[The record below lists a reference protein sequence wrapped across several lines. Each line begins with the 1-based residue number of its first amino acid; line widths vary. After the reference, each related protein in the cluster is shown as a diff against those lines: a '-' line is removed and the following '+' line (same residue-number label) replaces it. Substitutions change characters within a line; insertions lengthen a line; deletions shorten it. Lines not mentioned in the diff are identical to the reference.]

1 MIIPFQITDWE
12 YLPKTI
18 HKGEKGEA
26 TWRTKQFEG
35 LRVRMVEYSAGYL
48 ADHWCAKGHIIYCI
62 KGEMVTELADGSTH
76 VLKEGMTYQV
86 TDDASSH
93 RSQSDVGVQLL
104 IIDGDFLKP

>member
-1 MIIPFQITDWE
+1 
-12 YLPKTI
+12 
-18 HKGEKGEA
+18 
-26 TWRTKQFEG
+26 
-35 LRVRMVEYSAGYL
+35 
-48 ADHWCAKGHIIYCI
+48 
-62 KGEMVTELADGSTH
+62 MVTELADGSTH